1 MEFLSDHEEKLRRER
16 RRERRGEWE
25 GEGSR
30 AAHREGSG
38 RAGFK
43 EEEPS
48 VSPVRPE

>member
-1 MEFLSDHEEKLRRER
+1 MEFLSDHEEKAPQGEKKGKER
-16 RRERRGEWE
+16 GVGRG
-25 GEGSR
+25 GEQSCPK
-30 AAHREGSG
+30 EGSG